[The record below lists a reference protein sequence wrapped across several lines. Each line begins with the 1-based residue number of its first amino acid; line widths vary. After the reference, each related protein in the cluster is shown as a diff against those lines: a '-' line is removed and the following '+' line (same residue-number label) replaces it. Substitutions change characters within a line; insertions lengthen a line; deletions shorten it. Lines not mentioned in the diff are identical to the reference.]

1 VVIPVDSIPLFS
13 LGEVIPGA
21 VLKRDPDVPSSEP
34 SDAVAVGIPARSPV
48 E

>member
-1 VVIPVDSIPLFS
+1 VDSIPPLR

-21 VLKRDPDVPSSEP
+21 VSKREPDVPTSDP